1 MHKKS
6 WGGGCMTH
14 SYQDKYCFSG
24 RTLLLF
30 YPPLCTNENIAT
42 HVLQLSANE
51 NITFICMFTQQH
63 IIQEKKMAPIAIN
76 VISKYQTQSVEL
88 KNAIKKFHP
97 KCVSLSGRGAQV
109 QMRHVSLFARFFF

>member
-1 MHKKS
+1 
-6 WGGGCMTH
+6 MTH
-14 SYQDKYCFSG
+14 SDQDKYCFSG

-76 VISKYQTQSVEL
+76 VSGESM
-88 KNAIKKFHP
+88 NRP
-97 KCVSLSGRGAQV
+97 KLQPAPAKV
-109 QMRHVSLFARFFF
+109 QGDSR